1 MKACIMHEQ
10 IMCHLRLFVNMN
22 VYLFI
27 YSVVHSILPRPCSA
41 RERFFSPTFWKGG
54 RSEKSEC
61 LVILKEFLPQMFPW
75 GNSFFNQW
83 RTGLESTEMTIQQ
96 TCQISGIFW
105 IFGEANLQHW
115 IYFSFLHVSLMFL
128 EKSEII
134 FPLSR
139 MKQV

>member
-1 MKACIMHEQ
+1 MKVCIMHEQ

-61 LVILKEFLPQMFPW
+61 LVVLKEFLPQMFPW
-75 GNSFFNQW
+75 GGGGGGGGGGGVFL
-83 RTGLESTEMTIQQ
+83 TKEGGGGGG
-96 TCQISGIFW
+96 GI
-105 IFGEANLQHW
+105 
-115 IYFSFLHVSLMFL
+115 
-128 EKSEII
+128 
-134 FPLSR
+134 
-139 MKQV
+139 